1 MICVIIVTCF
11 VTKNVSSGVQILGGN
26 VMRKV
31 ISITNNKGGVAKTT
45 TTLNIA
51 VALTKLGK
59 KVLMIDLDPQA
70 SLSVNFGIDPL
81 ERMISIN
88 NVLTEDTPIE
98 ETICATHIEN
108 LWIVTSSIELSRA
121 EFTII
126 NKMGREYILKN
137 KINALEEE
145 YDYIIID
152 NSPSL
157 GILTINSLMAADYV
171 IAPTDPTFFALKGLE
186 ILNSTLE
193 EVKEWNK
200 ELDFLGVVV
209 TMYDGRTKHHN
220 EVVAALKERYPV
232 FDSLIKRSI
241 KFPDA
246 CLNMSSIFETEG
258 DNFEG
263 AQAYMSI
270 AKEIVNHE

>member
-1 MICVIIVTCF
+1 M
-11 VTKNVSSGVQILGGN
+11 LGGN
-26 VMRKV
+26 IMRKV

-88 NVLTEDTPIE
+88 NVLTEDTPID

-137 KINALEEE
+137 KINALEED

-200 ELDFLGVVV
+200 ELEFLGVVV

-220 EVVAALKERYPV
+220 EVVTALKERYPV
-232 FDSLIKRSI
+232 FNSLIKRSI

-246 CLNMSSIFETEG
+246 CLSMSSIFETEG

-263 AQAYMSI
+263 SQAYMSI
-270 AKEIVNHE
+270 AKEIVSHE

>member
-1 MICVIIVTCF
+1 M
-11 VTKNVSSGVQILGGN
+11 
-26 VMRKV
+26 MRKI

-81 ERMISIN
+81 ERMVSIN
-88 NVLTEDTPIE
+88 NVLIEDTPIE

-137 KINALEEE
+137 KIKALEEE

-200 ELDFLGVVV
+200 KLEFLGVVV

-232 FDSLIKRSI
+232 FEDFIKRSI

-270 AKEIVNHE
+270 AKEIVSHE

>member
-1 MICVIIVTCF
+1 VTYF
-11 VTKNVSSGVQILGGN
+11 VTKNVSKCVHVLGGKI
-26 VMRKV
+26 MSKV

-70 SLSVNFGIDPL
+70 SLSVNFGINPL
-81 ERMISIN
+81 DKMISIN
-88 NVLTEDTPIE
+88 NVLTEDVSLE
-98 ETICATHIEN
+98 ETTCATHIEN
-108 LWIVTSSIELSRA
+108 LWIVTSGIELSRA

-137 KINALEEE
+137 KIKALEED

-186 ILNSTLE
+186 ILTSTLE

-200 ELDFLGVVV
+200 KLEFLGVVV

-220 EVVAALKERYPV
+220 EVVAALKNRYPV

-263 AQAYMSI
+263 AQAYMNI